1 MESFCDLT
9 SPREELRNIIL
20 KVSDTGLNQMY
31 SRACLNK
38 DGARCAEVLG
48 SGDAVTFSLSSGFSA
63 TTPPMWVSLGK
74 GLVFAHRHFWT
85 SQCLG
90 PSHCSLLSANVP
102 LLVFFVVLLRKLF
115 PVNPFF
121 TKTLNKDQL
130 WACFLDSPIWYFS
143 EHDFCRHSLV
153 LKDDWQ

>member
-1 MESFCDLT
+1 MVRDVLW
-9 SPREELRNIIL
+9 
-20 KVSDTGLNQMY
+20 G
-31 SRACLNK
+31 
-38 DGARCAEVLG
+38 AEVLG

-74 GLVFAHRHFWT
+74 GVVFAHRHFWT

-153 LKDDWQ
+153 LKDDWQQPPCIPYTHTYTCIDTYMHIHTPMHSSDPIFP